1 MTNSDLQQL
10 SSDFFQNSLDSSPT
24 SAIMRG
30 HKQYFDQIE
39 ELNEETFEKETKAV
53 NDFISRLESI
63 DLESLSNRE
72 KVTHGMLEFALSSNK
87 DSLMDRSWE
96 FGAGVSGFTGF
107 LIDYNQQMFVPDSE
121 SADMLL
127 KRLELYKR
135 LFTQIADVQ
144 MIGLKNNRVATE
156 RNLLRTIDQ
165 LENYLGS
172 SLEEDPLLLVN
183 FSPEISDSFI
193 SDWKEKAKKII
204 DSNIRPTVLAY
215 LEQLKSDHIPKGRPD
230 EHSGIMWIDG
240 GEETYLR
247 ALRKYTG
254 HKNITVKEVHEV
266 GLSEIERLKKEF
278 FEIGENVFPGVST
291 PEEVLQKMQTEPS
304 MRYES
309 KEQMLQLAVDTIE
322 RAYKPLDQWFTVFPK
337 SPCKVLPVPAESE
350 QHAPPAYY
358 YPPLPDGSRDG
369 TYFLNTYK
377 AETKSIFEAES
388 VAFHEAIPGH
398 HLDRTIAVE
407 LQDVPEFQ
415 KYVASTAFVEGWGL
429 YSEQLANEMGLYSND
444 VQQLGRLGND
454 AWRACRL
461 VLDTGMH
468 GMGWS
473 RDKAIEFF
481 RANSPIE
488 EINAEIETD
497 RYIAWPGQACSYKM
511 GQLKIEELRR
521 KAENQLGNNFDI
533 RLFHDEVLCD
543 GGITLPILDN
553 KIEAFIEKHQN

>member
-63 DLESLSNRE
+63 DSESLSNRE

-144 MIGLKNNRVATE
+144 MVGLKNNRVATE

-165 LENYLGS
+165 LENYLGA

-183 FSPEISDSFI
+183 FSPEISESFI
-193 SDWKEKAKKII
+193 SDWREKAKKII
-204 DSNIRPTVLAY
+204 DLNIRPTVLAY
-215 LEQLKSDHIPKGRPD
+215 LEQLKSDHIPKGRSD

-511 GQLKIEELRR
+511 GQLKIEELRK
-521 KAENQLGNNFDI
+521 KAEDELGDKFDI
-533 RLFHDEVLCD
+533 RYFHDEVLCD
-543 GGITLPILDN
+543 GGITLPILEN
-553 KIEAFIEKHQN
+553 KIKDFIQRK

>member
-63 DLESLSNRE
+63 DSESLSNRE

-144 MIGLKNNRVATE
+144 MVGLKSNRVATE

-165 LENYLGS
+165 LENYLGA

-183 FSPEISDSFI
+183 FSPEISESFI
-193 SDWKEKAKKII
+193 SDWREKAKKII

-215 LEQLKSDHIPKGRPD
+215 LEQLKSDHIPKGRSD

-521 KAENQLGNNFDI
+521 KAENELSNNFDI
-533 RLFHDEVLCD
+533 RHFHDEVLCD
-543 GGITLPILDN
+543 GGITLPILEN
-553 KIEAFIEKHQN
+553 KIEAFIAKHQN

>member
-1 MTNSDLQQL
+1 MTNNELQQL

-39 ELNEETFEKETKAV
+39 EMNDETFEKETKKV
-53 NDFISRLESI
+53 NNFISRLESI
-63 DLESLSNRE
+63 NPDSLSNRE

-87 DSLMDRSWE
+87 NSLLDRSWE

-135 LFTQIADVQ
+135 LYSQIAEVQ
-144 MIGLKNNRVATE
+144 KIGLNNNRVATE

-172 SLEEDPLLLVN
+172 SLEKDPLLLIN
-183 FSPEISDSFI
+183 FSPEISESFI

-204 DSNIRPTVLAY
+204 DANIRPAVLAY
-215 LEQLKSDHIPKGRPD
+215 LEQLKTEHIPKGRTD
-230 EHSGIMWIDG
+230 EHSGIMWIEG
-240 GEETYLR
+240 GEESYLR

-254 HKNITVKEVHEV
+254 HKDITVEEVHNV
-266 GLSEIERLKKEF
+266 GLSEIDRLKKEF
-278 FEIGENVFPGVST
+278 FEIGKNVFPGVST
-291 PEEVLQKMQTEPS
+291 PEEVLQRMQTEPS

-322 RAYKPLDQWFTVFPK
+322 RAYKPLGEWFTVFPK

-407 LQDVPEFQ
+407 LQDVPDFQ

-481 RANSPIE
+481 KANSPIE
-488 EINAEIETD
+488 EINSEIETD

-521 KAENQLGNNFDI
+521 KAEKELGDKFDI
-533 RLFHDEVLCD
+533 RYFHDEVLCD
-543 GGITLPILDN
+543 GGITLQILEN
-553 KIEAFIEKHQN
+553 KIDTFIAKHKS